1 MKRRGRVFLSA
12 TGLLFLAGAAQSQ
25 PAASQWEVRS
35 SPAIDLWYYGLAS
48 VGFSGPGSLSWYNAD
63 FAAAVRAEQRNRTHS
78 ESILEKDRARFAA
91 AFRNDTVF
99 EALHFLPLYYAGDD
113 GSRLIATLRS
123 LSATANPLG
132 PVFPAATERNLLQR
146 FADALD
152 AERRYMPQSEARA
165 RLLDAKLVGILD
177 AQWKHEFL
185 PALAPYIRELGI
197 RSGVLLISPAI
208 GSEGRIVRIG
218 DQTVIAVGTSSS
230 LSPRAPLYEAV
241 RELCFPL
248 VNRVSGVTT
257 GSMSRSAAIDA
268 ANHAAVRCGAMLLD
282 VSSATMGAEYR
293 EMYLGSMTNRGNVSR
308 EFDARF
314 PLSKPVEKSLRD
326 EVERVMSDR
335 RSTRR

>member
-1 MKRRGRVFLSA
+1 MLSM
-12 TGLLFLAGAAQSQ
+12 
-25 PAASQWEVRS
+25 P
-35 SPAIDLWYYGLAS
+35 S
-48 VGFSGPGSLSWYNAD
+48 VDTCHNLKHAPGCS
-63 FAAAVRAEQRNRTHS
+63 T
-78 ESILEKDRARFAA
+78 
-91 AFRNDTVF
+91 
-99 EALHFLPLYYAGDD
+99 
-113 GSRLIATLRS
+113 RS
-123 LSATANPLG
+123 LSEFSTRNG
-132 PVFPAATERNLLQR
+132 SMNFFPHSLHTFVN
-146 FADALD
+146 
-152 AERRYMPQSEARA
+152 
-165 RLLDAKLVGILD
+165 
-177 AQWKHEFL
+177 WEF
-185 PALAPYIRELGI
+185 
-197 RSGVLLISPAI
+197 GVLLISPAI

-230 LSPRAPLYEAV
+230 LSPAAPLYEAV

-282 VSSATMGAEYR
+282 VSSTTMGAEYR
-293 EMYLGSMTNRGNVSR
+293 ETYLGSMSNRGNVSR